1 MEVQMKFLKILGII
15 VLVLIVV
22 FVVLALVAPKKYSVE
37 RSVVIDAPRQLV
49 FNHVRYW
56 RNWKDWSPWAKMDS
70 AMTVTVEGQDG
81 EVGSIYKWQGDPKLT
96 GKGEM
101 TNTGL
106 KDDSEITYHLH
117 FIEPW
122 ESESDGYVRA
132 TDTEGGTQVTWA
144 MYGESPIPWNVFM
157 LFSSMDKMIGG
168 DFEKGLQNL
177 KTIAEK
183 EAKAVLSYKI
193 QKVKFPARKYA
204 AIRSEVAF
212 SDMSGFYAKS
222 YQDIEM
228 AIRKK
233 FVRKVGAPAGLYYTW
248 DEQNM
253 KSDMAAGI
261 PVNRPVGLGNVKTIS
276 LPASTAYLVD
286 YYGSYEGS
294 IYAYEALDLYF
305 SKNGLKMKP
314 PVVEEYITNPQAET
328 DTSKWLTKIYFFAE

>member
-1 MEVQMKFLKILGII
+1 MKFLKILGII
-15 VLVLIVV
+15 VLILIVV
-22 FVVLALVAPKKYSVE
+22 FVVLALIAPKKYTVE
-37 RSVVIDAPRQLV
+37 RSVVIDAPRQMV

-56 RNWKDWSPWAKMDS
+56 RNWQAWSPWAEMDP
-70 AMTVTVEGQDG
+70 AMKATVEGKDG
-81 EVGSIYKWQGDPKLT
+81 EVGSVYHWQGDPKLT

-106 KDDSEITYHLH
+106 KENEEIDYHLH
-117 FIEPW
+117 FLEPW

-132 TDTEGGTQVTWA
+132 TEVENGTQVSWA
-144 MYGESPIPWNVFM
+144 MYGESPIPWNVLM
-157 LFSSMDKMIGG
+157 LFSSMDKMVGK
-168 DFEKGLQNL
+168 DFEKGLGKL
-177 KTIAEK
+177 KTITEK
-183 EAKAVLSYKI
+183 EAKAVMSYQI

-204 AIRSEVAF
+204 AIRAEVTF
-212 SDMSGFYAKS
+212 SDMSGFFSKS

-233 FVRKVGAPAGLYYTW
+233 FARKVGAPAGLYYTW
-248 DEQNM
+248 DEQSM

-261 PVNRPVGLGNVKTIS
+261 PVNRPVALENVKTIG

-314 PVVEEYITNPQAET
+314 PVVEEYITNPQAEP
-328 DTSKWLTKIYFFAE
+328 DTSKWLTKIYFFVE

>member
-1 MEVQMKFLKILGII
+1 MKFLKILGII
-15 VLVLIVV
+15 LLILIVV
-22 FVVLALVAPKKYSVE
+22 FVVLALIAPKKYTVE
-37 RSVVIDAPRQLV
+37 RSMVIDAPRQLV

-56 RNWKDWSPWAKMDS
+56 RNWQAWSPWAELDP
-70 AMTVTVEGQDG
+70 AMKVTVEGKDG
-81 EVGSIYKWQGDPKLT
+81 EVGSVYHWQGDPKLS

-101 TNTGL
+101 TNTAL
-106 KDDSEITYHLH
+106 KDNSEITYHLH

-144 MYGESPIPWNVFM
+144 MYGESPIPWNVLM
-157 LFSSMDKMIGG
+157 LFSSMDKMVGKE
-168 DFEKGLQNL
+168 FEKGLGKL
-177 KTIAEK
+177 KALSEK
-183 EAKAVLSYKI
+183 EARAVLSYQI
-193 QKVKFPARKYA
+193 QRVKFPARRYA
-204 AIRSEVAF
+204 AIRAEVAF
-212 SDMSGFYAKS
+212 SDMSGFFGKS
-222 YQDIEM
+222 YQDIEA

-233 FVRKVGAPAGLYYTW
+233 FARKVGAPAGLYYTW

-253 KSDMAAGI
+253 KSDLAAGI
-261 PVNRPVGLGNVKTIS
+261 PVNRPVGLGNVKTIG

-314 PVVEEYITNPQAET
+314 PVVEEYITNPQAEP